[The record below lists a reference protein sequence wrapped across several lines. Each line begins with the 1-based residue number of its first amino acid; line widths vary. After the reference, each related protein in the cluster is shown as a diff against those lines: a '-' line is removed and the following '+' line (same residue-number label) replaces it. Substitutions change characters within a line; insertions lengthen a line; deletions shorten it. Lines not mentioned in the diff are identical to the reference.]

1 MPASARATD
10 LWIGKCCCHD
20 KDHPSQ
26 DGHDCID
33 MGGFI
38 VTGSP
43 DAISSGKGQ
52 AAVGDLTI
60 GWCGHTGIIITG
72 SPNALVNNKGKA
84 TLGSQI
90 TGCNIGTVITGNPK
104 HLIN

>member
-10 LWIGKCCCHD
+10 LWIGICCCHSHPKCRD
-20 KDHPSQ
+20 K
-26 DGHDCID
+26 
-33 MGGFI
+33 GGFI